1 MMASLL
7 VLAKESSGDKRRE
20 LLRSMADLFVDREQ
34 DYSDRELVLFGE
46 VIGSLLDQVDMEGRL
61 ELSRKIADCDRS
73 TGDLHLRLAED
84 DEVAVAQP
92 VLERC
97 PLFDDDTLADI
108 ASRKSQGHLLAI
120 SKRSSL
126 STTVTDVL
134 VERGELIV
142 VRSVTGN
149 LGAEISD
156 KSYDRIVDQAKDD
169 PALQCAVSYR
179 ADMPGSVAE
188 RVMKILPQ
196 EHRDRLTALM
206 AEDPGEAMLL
216 FEKADEKTKQLR
228 LKQSKRRLQTKGLI
242 VQIRDG
248 HIDLDSVIVLLARED
263 RYQNLALV
271 LAEFAR
277 LKEGAVLSTLFKI
290 DHGAIAVL
298 LCALEA
304 SESAVVAVAQM
315 RCRRL
320 NLPTSMQDK
329 MVEAWKALDLETAEK
344 ILTLTRVRSTT

>member
-20 LLRSMADLFVDREQ
+20 LLRSMADLFIDREQ
-34 DYSDRELVLFGE
+34 DYSDRELILFGE
-46 VIGSLLDQVDMEGRL
+46 VIGSLLEQVDEEGRL
-61 ELSRKIADCDRS
+61 DLSRKIADCGRA

-84 DEVAVAQP
+84 DEVSVARP

-97 PLFDDDTLADI
+97 SLFDEDALADI

-120 SKRSSL
+120 SRRAQLTAK
-126 STTVTDVL
+126 VTDVL
-134 VERGELIV
+134 VERGESIV

-156 KSYDRIVDQAKDD
+156 KSFGRIIERAKDD
-169 PALQCAVSYR
+169 PELQCAVSYR
-179 ADMPGSVAE
+179 ADMPVSIAE
-188 RVMKILPQ
+188 RVLKILPP
-196 EHRDRLTALM
+196 EHRDRLVALM
-206 AEDPGEAMLL
+206 ADEPGEAALL
-216 FEKADEKTKQLR
+216 MEAADERTRQMR
-228 LKQSKRRLQTKGLI
+228 LDQSKRRLQAKGLI

-248 HIDLDSVIVLLARED
+248 IIDLDSVIILLARED

-277 LKEGAVLSTLFKI
+277 LKESAVLSTLFKI

-304 SESAVVAVAQM
+304 SESAVTAVAQM

-320 NLPTSMQDK
+320 NLPTSMMDK
-329 MVEAWKALDLETAEK
+329 MIDAWKALDLETAEK
-344 ILTLTRVRSTT
+344 ILRLTRVRASL